1 MNVPLKVVCIMELE
15 RFNLEDAPEIQQ
27 EEEQSEDK
35 SRCPWIKCSIHDT
48 VAKWM
53 LPEEARATYLER
65 ANCIP
70 PPIFILAISLAELA
84 AFIYYAVWKP
94 QKQWITLD
102 MGIWES
108 PFIYRPD
115 KRKEAWRFL
124 SYMFLHAGLEH
135 IIGNLVLQLCLGIPL
150 ELVHKGHRVGA
161 VYLAGV
167 IAELPRN
174 DSSVWSCKTAVHQP
188 NSWNRCR
195 ICFVQKISLSFKW
208 ASGKCIFPVKT
219 HLHSLSLLVHF
230 ATVLI
235 NNLAFFYFFSM
246 QTCTRYF
253 LLHYLNAAFSPFLS
267 CIKLKLFS
275 LLFPF

>member
-208 ASGKCIFPVKT
+208 ASVHIAGLELIKSILANRYWKLVQMSENCLHILGCSGKW
-219 HLHSLSLLVHF
+219 
-230 ATVLI
+230 I
-235 NNLAFFYFFSM
+235 NEE
-246 QTCTRYF
+246 TCT
-253 LLHYLNAAFSPFLS
+253 AFYCRMSAHMVE
-267 CIKLKLFS
+267 I
-275 LLFPF
+275 

>member
-1 MNVPLKVVCIMELE
+1 MELE
-15 RFNLEDAPEIQQ
+15 RFNLEDAPETQQ

-115 KRKEAWRFL
+115 KRKEAWRFS

-150 ELVHKGHRVGA
+150 ELVHKGHRVAA

-167 IAELPRN
+167 VAGSSRSIRRCLCSDWRILHEYSSELPRN

-188 NSWNRCR
+188 NSTHCR
-195 ICFVQKISLSFKW
+195 IRANQVYTSKSILEIGPDVRELF
-208 ASGKCIFPVKT
+208 T
-219 HLHSLSLLVHF
+219 HFRLQWKVD
-230 ATVLI
+230 
-235 NNLAFFYFFSM
+235 
-246 QTCTRYF
+246 
-253 LLHYLNAAFSPFLS
+253 
-267 CIKLKLFS
+267 K
-275 LLFPF
+275 